1 MFNCFCPT
9 FYPALYCWK
18 GYFLV
23 TVRVL
28 QLRMWE
34 TAVQPLFVPCGNAT
48 GFAVTLVVTYS
59 ETDSIYF
66 NDASV
71 YNVRKVDFQAN
82 LCEAFDE
89 DKKQHYCGGL
99 VWGWGVSHKT
109 VFNHEWTGFQSK
121 RCRSSLKYLPSC
133 ILTYSSKRRDLT
145 RN

>member
-9 FYPALYCWK
+9 FYPVVYCQK

-28 QLRMWE
+28 QLQMWE
-34 TAVQPLFVPCGNAT
+34 TTVQPLFVPCRNVT

-59 ETDSIYF
+59 ETDSVYF

-71 YNVRKVDFQAN
+71 YSVRKVDFQAN
-82 LCEAFDE
+82 LCETFDE
-89 DKKQHYCGGL
+89 DKKQHYCGDL
-99 VWGWGVSHKT
+99 VWGLGVSHKT
-109 VFNHEWTGFQSK
+109 VFNHVRTGFQSK
-121 RCRSSLKYLPSC
+121 RCRSSLQYLPSW
-133 ILTYSSKRRDLT
+133 ILIYSSKRRDLT